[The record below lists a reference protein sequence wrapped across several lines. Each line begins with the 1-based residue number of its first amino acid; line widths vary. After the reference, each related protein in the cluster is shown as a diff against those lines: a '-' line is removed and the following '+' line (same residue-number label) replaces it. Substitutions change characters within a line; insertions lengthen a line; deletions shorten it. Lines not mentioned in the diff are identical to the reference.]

1 MPIIDI
7 DGVGHVEV
15 DSSFFKASPEEQ
27 KSYVEGIQRSY
38 QAGHSSSDEAEQAA
52 QSDASPSPAP
62 APAPV
67 QDTPQAPQAPQAPQP
82 TQPES
87 SLSSA
92 LKYGLTD
99 ELPAALW
106 GGAATLARSIAPS
119 TLGTTADYF
128 TKKAAADRQ
137 DMAQN
142 YKRPDDV
149 DTSPTRAFANQGAI
163 AALRS
168 LGYGAAENAGK
179 IAPAIGAAFIP
190 GIGIPLAA
198 SIGAVEG
205 ADQINE
211 GKRAAGLEADKPFTG
226 GDWANLAA
234 QTAINAIP
242 VGKVLP
248 KELGAGA
255 VQDFMRSAQLDSL
268 LPAVQAGSNIAYR
281 TAQSAGKQGMANLE
295 NNAALALQG
304 GDVGS
309 QADVARNAFDAAL
322 TGAAVHLPGEL
333 GAAAAKSGARLG
345 QAARDASV
353 VDRNALNELIA
364 YHNGDIQADQLSPA
378 AQQMQAARNLYA
390 FIDPRTSAERG
401 VNSTRMS
408 DSIGSDLD
416 LGVNQVTGMADSL
429 KKIGKINGGVDSQG
443 YDTIMSA
450 LKAAK
455 QSNRTLASSGKG
467 AGYTNG
473 EIDNIRSLGLDPE
486 VENTLIERLKTIDDA
501 SFNKKVMNQQTG
513 SGKVLNAIGQT
524 LLGNSGKA
532 IGGIAYGVPGM
543 AAGTLLDALG
553 AGLRTAAAG
562 RVKSIANS
570 LGSKWDNAVGG
581 GSAMPPIFRNMGSIS
596 RVMDKKGLQP
606 TVTPQEVQSLLDS
619 LQDIAGKAQAQRATR
634 GSTPLGMRPQVSPQA
649 APQPQVAPQGQ
660 PQEQPQAQPQ
670 APMQEAPQQ
679 ATTQQAAP
687 QAAPQPDPQQAPQP
701 EPQSN
706 QASPQFNLGN
716 LDMSQFGQKAP
727 GWMGSSGA
735 GQQEP
740 NSVRIRNLLAN
751 MVEAGKIPMDQYHFL
766 MTNDHVGDNLGQIQG
781 IINYLQALPD
791 GGKAYAEAT
800 TRAEPGSAPKG
811 YAKFVQDYDKAQ
823 QQRVKEATGTD
834 QGTAPTDNKGNP
846 IRSMFLY
853 QQKAE
858 QNARLASNIAALR
871 PDLAEVAQQAHDAR
885 SKTAKRAIIEQF
897 VAGLPKGKKAAA
909 RTLLTPLIKFGQ
921 EE

>member
-15 DSSFFKASPEEQ
+15 DNSFFKASPEEQ

-52 QSDASPSPAP
+52 QSDASPSPV
-62 APAPV
+62 PAPV
-67 QDTPQAPQAPQAPQP
+67 QDTPQASQAPQPTQP

-92 LKYGLTD
+92 LKYGITD

-119 TLGTTADYF
+119 ALGTTADYF

-234 QTAINAIP
+234 QTAINAVP

-309 QADVARNAFDAAL
+309 QEDVARNAFDAAL

-353 VDRNALNELIA
+353 VDRNALKELIA

-455 QSNRTLASSGKG
+455 QSNRTLASSGQG

-473 EIDNIRSLGLDPE
+473 EIDNIRGLGLDPE

-513 SGKVLNAIGQT
+513 SGKVLNAIGQA

-532 IGGIAYGVPGM
+532 IGGIAYGAPGM
-543 AAGTLLDALG
+543 AAGALLDALG

-596 RVMDKKGLQP
+596 RVMDKHGLQP

-649 APQPQVAPQGQ
+649 APPQPQQAPQGQ
-660 PQEQPQAQPQ
+660 SQAAPVQETPQPAPQPAAQP
-670 APMQEAPQQ
+670 MPQQ
-679 ATTQQAAP
+679 APVQEAQQAAP
-687 QAAPQPDPQQAPQP
+687 QAAPEAAP
-701 EPQSN
+701 S
-706 QASPQFNLGN
+706 APQFNLGN
-716 LDMSQFGQKAP
+716 LDMSQVGQKAP

-766 MTNDHVGDNLGQIQG
+766 MTNDHVGDNLGQVQG

-811 YAKFVQDYDKAQ
+811 YAKFVQEYDKAQ
-823 QQRVKEATGTD
+823 QKQVKEATGTD

-853 QQKAE
+853 QQKAD